1 MSTNYSDIN
10 QQMVKV
16 YMDHMSG
23 CLLAYHHC
31 ITYDYDHTDPH
42 KSTIIIFYSTND
54 ARTKYVSVSCDVI
67 VKFWKELNY
76 ENQ

>member
-16 YMDHMSG
+16 YMDHMRGGIHS
-23 CLLAYHHC
+23 YRRY
-31 ITYDYDHTDPH
+31 ITYDYDHTNPH

-54 ARTKYVSVSCDVI
+54 TRTNYVSVSCDMI